1 MTSKE
6 ERSQAKSEK
15 EEQRESETELQRQ
28 LVTLQQ
34 VNHQQKNTI
43 DRFYTLFLASPI
55 PIYIA
60 RFDDGR
66 ILYVNN
72 ALLDYFGWKQEEVV
86 GRTGLELGLWP
97 NAEERQRFLVLVQER
112 GRASREEQFDLPSG
126 ARHALCSLSYVQVA
140 DEAYILTAL
149 VDITE

>member
-1 MTSKE
+1 MSATITTTISPGDFLLFATIDMTSKE

-55 PIYIA
+55 PIYVA

-72 ALLDYFGWKQEEVV
+72 DLLDDYAWKHE
-86 GRTGLELGLWP
+86 
-97 NAEERQRFLVLVQER
+97 
-112 GRASREEQFDLPSG
+112 
-126 ARHALCSLSYVQVA
+126 
-140 DEAYILTAL
+140 
-149 VDITE
+149 